1 MIMAVD
7 TRIVD
12 QSIPYLYSQK
22 VAIGVQE
29 DHLKEY
35 DPAIVRMNPKGT
47 PIISKGSAVFPSMAF
62 PSSGK
67 GSPQTIR
74 FGNLYFFC

>member
-1 MIMAVD
+1 MIMAVA

-12 QSIPYLYSQK
+12 QSDPYLYSQK
-22 VAIGVQE
+22 AAIAVHD
-29 DHLKEY
+29 DHLEEN

-47 PIISKGSAVFPSMAF
+47 PIISTGSAMFPSSVF

-67 GSPQTIR
+67 GSPQTI
-74 FGNLYFFC
+74 